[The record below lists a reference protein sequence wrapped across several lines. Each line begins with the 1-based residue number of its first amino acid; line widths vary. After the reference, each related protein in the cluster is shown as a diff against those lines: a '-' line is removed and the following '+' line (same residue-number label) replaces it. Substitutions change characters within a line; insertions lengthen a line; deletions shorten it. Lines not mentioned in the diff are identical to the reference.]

1 VGWWLD
7 LGMPYTLNCRNC
19 KTPIKISEIRDGYAN
34 YECLSCG
41 SPNEFDNMESLKK
54 NLVEIG
60 GSKPIENISQPN
72 VKIIKK
78 QYSLS
83 KKYVVLE
90 IYKIL
95 AYLLMIF
102 NTALTIYSFVQT
114 IEISN
119 AMGVSAANL
128 TLVTLVITYFISM
141 FSLFCLTKMINFL
154 FDLERHKSD
163 K

>member
-1 VGWWLD
+1 
-7 LGMPYTLNCRNC
+7 MSYTLNCRNC

-54 NLVEIG
+54 KLVEIG
-60 GSKPIENISQPN
+60 ESKLIENISQPN
-72 VKIIKK
+72 
-78 QYSLS
+78 SLS

-90 IYKIL
+90 IYKML
-95 AYLLMIF
+95 AYLLMIVY
-102 NTALTIYSFVQT
+102 TALTIYSFVQT
-114 IEISN
+114 IEIYN
-119 AMGVSAANL
+119 AIANL
-128 TLVTLVITYFISM
+128 TLMITYFILM
-141 FSLFCLTKMINFL
+141 FSLFCLTKMIDFL